1 MDKRLKILNIILI
14 INIIIFISIFIY
26 FYMSN
31 MGAAGYK
38 VEINN
43 IVLFFPIVDIGLL
56 IINKIKKINYK
67 SKLLLICI
75 FIIIS
80 MICPIYQRETFYIPK
95 GEDSYLMGIAKKTEK
110 FNVYGIKIFEKK

>member
-1 MDKRLKILNIILI
+1 MDKKLKILNRILI
-14 INIIIFISIFIY
+14 INIIICISIFIY

-31 MGAAGYK
+31 MGAVGYK
-38 VEINN
+38 VEIND
-43 IVLFFPIVDIGLL
+43 IVLVFPIFNVGLL

-67 SKLLLICI
+67 SKFLLICI

-80 MICPIYQRETFYIPK
+80 MICPIYQREIFYIPK

-110 FNVYGIKIFEKK
+110 FNIYGIKIFEKK